1 MTKDLTNADCY
12 IGTGTDFIIIMKD
25 TKTSRV
31 SSMESMQEEKILSS
45 KIVGLVVVR
54 SLVLQA
60 GIFNFRIFGKMRYYK
75 FTKCHIQTIYSTKD
89 GQVSS

>member
-1 MTKDLTNADCY
+1 
-12 IGTGTDFIIIMKD
+12 
-25 TKTSRV
+25 
-31 SSMESMQEEKILSS
+31 MQEEKILSS

-75 FTKCHIQTIYSTKD
+75 FTKWHIQTIYSTKD
-89 GQVSS
+89 GQVKILQNRNRWGANAKAF